1 MSPSPDF
8 LRELLEKIG
17 EDVKEVRYRQNKQA
31 EAVSNLERR
40 VSVLQEILGD
50 TKKKVLS
57 PYSWQQSLGEQ
68 LGQGR

>member
-57 PYSWQQSLGEQ
+57 P
-68 LGQGR
+68 